1 MDFKETNYYK
11 APWCIQK
18 DSFFGGEK
26 RLSIHSKNGGF
37 IADVYRKSSHSDEKE
52 WEAIALLIALSP
64 ELLTIVEAVA
74 ENRVTDEVIDKALLI
89 ITQLKTH
96 TSN

>member
-1 MDFKETNYYK
+1 MDFQETNYYK
-11 APWCIQK
+11 APWSIQK
-18 DSFFGGEK
+18 GTFQGGQK
-26 RLSIHSKNGGF
+26 RITIHGESGGF
-37 IADVYRKSSHSDEKE
+37 IADIYRKSLHSDEKE
-52 WEAIALLIALSP
+52 WGAIALLIALSP

-96 TSN
+96 ITQ